1 MSDLPILIRPLR
13 DADHPL
19 ILDSWVNSIRYSSP
33 AFFWVPSR
41 ICKTIYRR
49 MLVRLLESRGALFR
63 VLVNEEN
70 EDQIFAWICG
80 DARVTHF
87 VYVKEDFRE
96 EGLASLL
103 IDVKRKAKG
112 WVFSHWTRDCE
123 RIGRIEYRPSLFQ
136 EVIRGIDQ
144 SVGDSSPKTDKHTGK
159 TSPYTA
165 GREPGPPE
173 MQPAGV

>member
-1 MSDLPILIRPLR
+1 MTDLPILIRSLR
-13 DADHPL
+13 ETDHPL
-19 ILDSWVNSIRYSSP
+19 ILDSWVNSVRYSAP
-33 AFFWVPSR
+33 AFFWVPSH

-49 MLVRLLESRGALFR
+49 MLVRFLETRPELFR

-80 DARVTHF
+80 DRRVTHF
-87 VYVKEDFRE
+87 VYVKENFRD
-96 EGLASLL
+96 EGLASML
-103 IDVKRKAKG
+103 IDVKRKTKG

-144 SVGDSSPKTDKHTGK
+144 TVGDSSPETHKHSGQA
-159 TSPYTA
+159 SPNTE
-165 GREPGPPE
+165 GGQHRQTVSRPP
-173 MQPAGV
+173 